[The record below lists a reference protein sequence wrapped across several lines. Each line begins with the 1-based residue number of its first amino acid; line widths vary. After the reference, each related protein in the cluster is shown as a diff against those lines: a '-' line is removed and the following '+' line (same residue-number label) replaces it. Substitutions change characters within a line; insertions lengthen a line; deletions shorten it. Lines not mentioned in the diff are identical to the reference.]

1 MKKRIIFACTSG
13 IATSTIATEKVKNY
27 CAAHGIEVDNIQSD
41 VATVQS
47 QDGMADLVIVTSKVS
62 YKLEKTPI
70 INGVPLITTIGEEE
84 VLAQIVNILKGN

>member
-27 CAAHGIEVDNIQSD
+27 CAQHGVEVENIQSD

-47 QDGMADLVIVTSKVS
+47 QDGVADLIIVTSKVGF
-62 YKLEKTPI
+62 KLEKTPI

-84 VLAQIVNILKGN
+84 VLAKIVSILKGD